1 MQKLG
6 LACPLG
12 FLASKPQR
20 HKTNILNL
28 NYDCFVAIFSYLTA
42 LEDKLNLARAHPQ
55 FREVLTR
62 EAPRRYAKINMRLLR
77 CISDWDFLLKLCGDC
92 VVECELRHG
101 RWDDN
106 ITQPF
111 LTLLNAYCKNLR
123 HLHLIFA
130 HSNIK
135 PPAESGDLNILQ
147 MIQRKDLQSVSLI
160 DAKAA
165 EVLQLR
171 NFTELEALHIDGF
184 DVDLTDAN
192 FIELFQALSQLRRL
206 SLRFAWR
213 RQLPPLA
220 DYCPQLE
227 HLSLENFEG
236 TLDDVGDFPRLKSLR
251 LLWRLS
257 VHLNS
262 QLFRSLAK
270 RYGDRLE
277 QLQLTKVNP
286 EHVEHIISLQSLKA
300 LACHMWPSETL
311 KHLGKLQQLECL
323 GLQCSEPIASIM
335 QLLDVISNCSK
346 LQHLKLSKHWQE
358 QELDRFLYAVQEELR
373 KQAANGRREKLM
385 LTLELPASTAA
396 QNQLKQNLN
405 SQLLQLDW
413 LGVACPLCMP
423 DRHTKQSIPGL
434 IWF

>member
-1 MQKLG
+1 M
-6 LACPLG
+6 
-12 FLASKPQR
+12 
-20 HKTNILNL
+20 
-28 NYDCFVAIFSYLTA
+28 
-42 LEDKLNLARAHPQ
+42 
-55 FREVLTR
+55 
-62 EAPRRYAKINMRLLR
+62 LR
-77 CISDWDFLLKLCGDC
+77 CISDWDYLLKLCGDC

-111 LTLLNAYCKNLR
+111 LTLLNAHCKNLR

-130 HSNIK
+130 HSDIK

-147 MIQRKDLQSVSLI
+147 MLQRKNLHSVSLI

-171 NFTELEALHIDGF
+171 NFAELEALHIDGF

-192 FIELFQALSQLRRL
+192 FIELFQLLPQLRRL
-206 SLRFAWR
+206 SLRFASR

-220 DYCPQLE
+220 AYCSRLE

-236 TLDDVGDFPRLKSLR
+236 TLDDVGDFPQLKSLR
-251 LLWRLS
+251 LLWRL
-257 VHLNS
+257 HIRLNS
-262 QLFRSLAK
+262 QLFRSLAQ
-270 RYGDRLE
+270 RYADRLE
-277 QLQLTKVNP
+277 QLQLTEVKP
-286 EHVEHIISLQSLKA
+286 EHVEHIMSLQGLKA

-311 KHLGKLQQLECL
+311 MHLRKLQQLECL
-323 GLQCSEPIASIM
+323 ALQCSEPTASMM
-335 QLLDVISNCSK
+335 QLLDIIGYCSK

-358 QELDRFLYAVQEELR
+358 QELERFLCAVQEELR
-373 KQAANGRREKLM
+373 RQAANGRRETFM
-385 LTLELPASTAA
+385 LTLELPASKAA
-396 QNQLKQNLN
+396 QQQLKQNLD
-405 SQLLQLDW
+405 SQLLRLDW